1 MEQKNRMKEDE
12 LRDEQAYAKYVLEQD
27 RIRAQ
32 FEEAQRLKRSEEA
45 RMRKLENL
53 ELAKQ
58 ANERKKQEMEAE
70 NEALRAQSHFLKT
83 CPLLTEDTILAKNAH
98 DNHRYRPDHFKGYEQ
113 DTRKQLWMENDR
125 VLQEKQ
131 AILEGERQLEKEWAG
146 YQASVRDKMQQAEQE
161 KQRVIAEQNRKQ
173 REILAQQ
180 KAELEERRKQQEAER
195 LPAIESE
202 SGFFSKF
209 GQSCR

>member
-1 MEQKNRMKEDE
+1 MEQNNRTKEE
-12 LRDEQAYAKYVLEQD
+12 AKRDEQAYAKYVLEQD

-32 FEEAQRLKRSEEA
+32 FEEEERFKRQEEA
-45 RMRKLENL
+45 RLRKLENL
-53 ELAKQ
+53 DLAKQ
-58 ANERKKQEMEAE
+58 ANDRKKQEMEAE
-70 NEALRAQSHFLKT
+70 NEALRAQSNFLKT
-83 CPLLTEDTILAKNAH
+83 CPLLTEDTKLAKNAN

-113 DTRKQLWMENDR
+113 DTRKQLWMENDK
-125 VLQEKQ
+125 VVKEKK
-131 AILEGERQLEKEWAG
+131 ALVECERELEGKWAG
-146 YQASVRDKMQQAEQE
+146 YQASVLDKMQQAEEE
-161 KQRVIAEQNRKQ
+161 KQRFAELQNMKQ

-180 KAELEERRKQQEAER
+180 KAELEERRRQQEAER

>member
-1 MEQKNRMKEDE
+1 MKEDE
-12 LRDEQAYAKYVLEQD
+12 LRDEQAYANYVQEQD
-27 RIRAQ
+27 AIRAALE
-32 FEEAQRLKRSEEA
+32 EEARLKQSEEA

-70 NEALRAQSHFLKT
+70 NEALRAQSNFLKT
-83 CPLLTEDTILAKNAH
+83 CPLLTEDTRLAKNAN
-98 DNHRYRPDHFKGYEQ
+98 DNHRYRPDHFKGYEKE
-113 DTRKQLWMENDR
+113 TRKQLWMENDR
-125 VLQEKQ
+125 VLKEKQ
-131 AILEGERQLEKEWAG
+131 ALIERERKLEKEWAG
-146 YQASVRDKMQQAEQE
+146 YQASVLDKRQQAEEE
-161 KQRVIAEQNRKQ
+161 KQRFAELQNMKQ